1 MRVKFLFC
9 PDEREKRK
17 QEREKKKK
25 KRKEKKRKIR
35 PFFAF
40 HQKIFELLSAW
51 QKSKK
56 RRGEPHTN
64 NTLKEEEFVK
74 EEEEFIHQRL
84 QRR

>member
-1 MRVKFLFC
+1 MIKKGVSKLFLTFG
-9 PDEREKRK
+9 
-17 QEREKKKK
+17 
-25 KRKEKKRKIR
+25 IISS
-35 PFFAF
+35 FFAF
-40 HQKIFELLSAW
+40 HQKIFELSAW

-64 NTLKEEEFVK
+64 NTKEEEEFVK

>member
-9 PDEREKRK
+9 PDEREKKAR
-17 QEREKKKK
+17 ERKKK
-25 KRKEKKRKIR
+25 KRKEEKKRKIR

-40 HQKIFELLSAW
+40 HQKIFELSAW

-64 NTLKEEEFVK
+64 NTKEEEEFVK